1 MATNKYTIQLPVE
14 IFDWDETLTYEQIS
28 TTIGVVI
35 GFLES
40 TQQGIEF
47 FSEHDSEVI
56 LGWLSR
62 NSLDMF
68 LDARDASERLM
79 AVEEEKKT
87 FAKSIMS
94 MKYRKPMSH

>member
-1 MATNKYTIQLPVE
+1 
-14 IFDWDETLTYEQIS
+14 
-28 TTIGVVI
+28 
-35 GFLES
+35 
-40 TQQGIEF
+40 
-47 FSEHDSEVI
+47 
-56 LGWLSR
+56 
-62 NSLDMF
+62 MF